1 MRPQNLRFFTFTI
14 FTVLVLQVDSTQPPF
29 SCDSSNPSTKTFPFC
44 KTTLPISQRATDLVS
59 RLTLEEKISQ
69 LVNSAQPIPRLGIP
83 GYQWWS
89 EALHGVSYAGPGIRF
104 TGTIK
109 RATSFPQ
116 VILSAAS
123 FDANQWYRISQAIGK
138 EARALY
144 NAGQA
149 TGMTFWAPN
158 INIFR
163 DPRWGRGQETPGEDP
178 LMTGKYAVSY
188 VRGLQGDSFKGG
200 EINGPLQASACCK
213 HFTAYDLENWN
224 GTSRYVFDAYVTAQD
239 LADTYQPPFKSCVE
253 EGRASG
259 IINFNIRVIT
269 ILYIASDCDA
279 VSIIHDAQGYAKTPE
294 DAVQHTRAAVDQN
307 KLSISEIDRAL
318 HNLFSVRMRLG
329 LFNGNP
335 TGQQFG
341 NIGPDQVC
349 SQENQMLALDAARNG
364 IVLLKNS
371 AGLLPLPKSK
381 TMSLAVIGPNANSVQ
396 TLLGNY
402 AGPPCKLVTPLQ
414 ALQSYIKHTIPYPG
428 CDSVEC
434 SSASIDGAVNIAKGA
449 DHVVLIMGLDDTQ
462 EKEGLDRRDLVL
474 PGKQQE
480 LIISV
485 AKAAKNPVVLV
496 LLSGGPI
503 DVSFAKNDENIGSIL
518 WAGYPGEAGAI
529 ALAEIIFGDHNP
541 GGKLPMTWYPQ
552 EFVKVPMTDMR
563 MRPEASSGYPGRTYR
578 FYKGPTVFE
587 FGYGLS
593 YSKYTY
599 ELSAFLSTNSQNETP
614 KLGHFPHIPYYFAS
628 LSTDSSHPQDPYS
641 CASASQPP
649 YSCDSSDPSTKT
661 YDFCKTTLPI
671 SRRAEDLVSRLTFEE
686 KATQLVDTSPT
697 IPRLG
702 IPAYEWWLEGLH
714 GVGFLTRVQQG
725 ISFFNRSIQHA
736 TSFPQVILTAASFD
750 AHIWYRIGQ
759 ATGKEPYTML
769 DKLQAWD
776 FGHQTDPRWGRGQET
791 PGEDPLVVGKYGASF
806 VRGVQGD
813 SFEGESTLADHLQA
827 SACCKHYTAHD
838 LDNWNGVNRFRFNAI
853 VTLQD
858 MADTYQPPFR
868 SCVQEGKASGIM
880 CSYNEINGIP
890 SCAYYDLLT
899 KTLRQEYITSDCDA
913 VNVLHVEQKYA
924 KTPEDAVADALK
936 SGGRLPLTWYPQEFT
951 KVPMTDM
958 RMRPQP
964 SIGNPGRT
972 YRFYEGEKVFE
983 FGYGLSYSDYS
994 YAFASVAQNQL
1005 NMKDSS
1011 NQQSENS
1018 KTPGCKLVSDIGEE
1032 QCEHIKFKV
1041 TVSVKNEGQMAGKHP
1056 VLLFCEARKAW
1067 KGKANQKVGWI
1078 PNCEI
1083 RWRREN

>member
-1 MRPQNLRFFTFTI
+1 MRPENLRFFTFTI

-44 KTTLPISQRATDLVS
+44 KTTLPISQRATDLVA

-89 EALHGVSYAGPGIRF
+89 EALHGVAYAGPGIRF
-104 TGTIK
+104 NGTIK

-178 LMTGKYAVSY
+178 LMTGKYGVSY
-188 VRGLQGDSFKGG
+188 VRGLQGDSFRGG

-259 IINFNIRVIT
+259 IMCAYNRVNGIPNCADSNFLSQTARAQWGFDG
-269 ILYIASDCDA
+269 YIASDCDA

-294 DAVQHTRAAVDQN
+294 DAVVAVLKAGMDVNCGSYLQKHTRAAVDQK
-307 KLSISEIDRAL
+307 KLSVSEIDRAL

-414 ALQSYIKHTIPYPG
+414 ALQSYIEHTIPYPG
-428 CDSVEC
+428 CDSVQC
-434 SSASIDGAVNIAKGA
+434 SSASIDGAVNVAKGA

-541 GGKLPMTWYPQ
+541 GG
-552 EFVKVPMTDMR
+552 
-563 MRPEASSGYPGRTYR
+563 
-578 FYKGPTVFE
+578 
-587 FGYGLS
+587 
-593 YSKYTY
+593 
-599 ELSAFLSTNSQNETP
+599 
-614 KLGHFPHIPYYFAS
+614 
-628 LSTDSSHPQDPYS
+628 
-641 CASASQPP
+641 
-649 YSCDSSDPSTKT
+649 
-661 YDFCKTTLPI
+661 
-671 SRRAEDLVSRLTFEE
+671 
-686 KATQLVDTSPT
+686 
-697 IPRLG
+697 
-702 IPAYEWWLEGLH
+702 
-714 GVGFLTRVQQG
+714 
-725 ISFFNRSIQHA
+725 
-736 TSFPQVILTAASFD
+736 
-750 AHIWYRIGQ
+750 
-759 ATGKEPYTML
+759 
-769 DKLQAWD
+769 
-776 FGHQTDPRWGRGQET
+776 
-791 PGEDPLVVGKYGASF
+791 
-806 VRGVQGD
+806 
-813 SFEGESTLADHLQA
+813 
-827 SACCKHYTAHD
+827 
-838 LDNWNGVNRFRFNAI
+838 
-853 VTLQD
+853 
-858 MADTYQPPFR
+858 
-868 SCVQEGKASGIM
+868 
-880 CSYNEINGIP
+880 
-890 SCAYYDLLT
+890 
-899 KTLRQEYITSDCDA
+899 
-913 VNVLHVEQKYA
+913 
-924 KTPEDAVADALK
+924 
-936 SGGRLPLTWYPQEFT
+936 RLPVTWYPQEFT

-964 SIGNPGRT
+964 STGNPGRT

-1005 NMKDSS
+1005 NVKDSS

-1018 KTPGCKLVSDIGEE
+1018 ETPGCKLVSDIGEE

-1056 VLLFCEARKAW
+1056 VLLFARHAKPGKGRPVKKLVGFQTVKLGAGERTEIEYELSPCEHLSS
-1067 KGKANQKVGWI
+1067 ANEDGVMVMEEGSQILLVGDKEHPVTI
-1078 PNCEI
+1078 I
-1083 RWRREN
+1083 V